1 MLAYISKAMLY
12 NSREKGEAYLVLVL
26 NGNTCNPSPL
36 IMMLVFRRRSNHM
49 TSFNLDLMRWS
60 IIGMNLLIL
69 KHHFLEINP
78 PDYDAFFKLDFRLCL
93 LAFYLGFS
101 HCQSQVRL
109 IYGCVCMCMYG
120 VCMCLQS
127 LPGLCQS
134 NTCFIKVIW

>member
-1 MLAYISKAMLY
+1 MLIIASFISKAMLC

-26 NGNTCNPSPL
+26 NGNTCNASPL
-36 IMMLVFRRRSNHM
+36 IMMLVFGWRSNHM
-49 TSFNLDLMRWS
+49 TAFCLDLMIWS

-69 KHHFLEINP
+69 KHHCLEINP
-78 PDYDAFFKLDFRLCL
+78 PDYDAFFKFDFRFCL

-109 IYGCVCMCMYG
+109 IYSCVC
-120 VCMCLQS
+120 VCVCLQS

-134 NTCFIKVIW
+134 NTCFITVM